1 MLLQLFHFFYV
12 IILRRSLYAAT
23 FPMIQNS
30 IDAILVL
37 RVESN
42 YVYVAEHDNEN
53 FICRKMVQNSIA
65 FKSGKRSL
73 FKRSPL

>member
-12 IILRRSLYAAT
+12 ITFWRSLYGAT

-42 YVYVAEHDNEN
+42 YV
-53 FICRKMVQNSIA
+53 
-65 FKSGKRSL
+65 
-73 FKRSPL
+73 

>member
-37 RVESN
+37 SVESN
-42 YVYVAEHDNEN
+42 YV
-53 FICRKMVQNSIA
+53 
-65 FKSGKRSL
+65 
-73 FKRSPL
+73 